1 MYNSGLHFRR
11 SDGAVSLYTTLPNR
25 LRYRI
30 MARTISPT
38 RRNTTIIALAAA
50 ASISASMAGYYAAE
64 AEKYYH
70 LTNAALTTA
79 VRFEHQAD
87 LQERHDEELLIQAT
101 IEYQENKTRSGDLLA
116 SQVSQE
122 ANDNRVFDNQSNMFS
137 LTPKYYDVLY
147 SDYFNSVQAEHDYLD
162 RAELSDEY
170 SRLSIIATALLTATV
185 VIFSELSRKKVN
197 RSST

>member
-1 MYNSGLHFRR
+1 MCGLRFRR
-11 SDGAVSLYTTLPNR
+11 SAGAVPLYTTYPNR
-25 LRYRI
+25 LREKLMVRSY
-30 MARTISPT
+30 SPS
-38 RRNTTIIALAAA
+38 RRNTAIIALAAA
-50 ASISASMAGYYAAE
+50 ASIAASMAGYYAAE

-87 LQERHDEELLIQAT
+87 LQERYDEEILVQAT
-101 IEYQENKTRSGDLLA
+101 IEYQENKTQIGDLLA
-116 SQVSQE
+116 NQVSQE
-122 ANDNRVFDNQSNMFS
+122 AKDNMVFDNQSNMFS

-147 SDYFNSVQAEHDYLD
+147 SDYFNSVNAEHEYLD

-170 SRLSIIATALLTATV
+170 SRLSIIVTSLLTATI
-185 VIFSELSRKKVN
+185 VIFSELSRRKEN

>member
-1 MYNSGLHFRR
+1 MVR
-11 SDGAVSLYTTLPNR
+11 SY
-25 LRYRI
+25 Y
-30 MARTISPT
+30 SPT
-38 RRNTTIIALAAA
+38 RRNSVIIALAAA
-50 ASISASMAGYYAAE
+50 ASIAASMAGYYAAE

-170 SRLSIIATALLTATV
+170 SRLSIIATSLLTATV

-197 RSST
+197 SSSA

>member
-1 MYNSGLHFRR
+1 MVR
-11 SDGAVSLYTTLPNR
+11 SY
-25 LRYRI
+25 Y
-30 MARTISPT
+30 SPT
-38 RRNTTIIALAAA
+38 RRNSVIIALAAA
-50 ASISASMAGYYAAE
+50 ASIAASMAGYYAAE

-122 ANDNRVFDNQSNMFS
+122 AKDNRVFDNQSNVFS

-197 RSST
+197 SSSA

>member
-1 MYNSGLHFRR
+1 MVR
-11 SDGAVSLYTTLPNR
+11 SY
-25 LRYRI
+25 Y
-30 MARTISPT
+30 SPT
-38 RRNTTIIALAAA
+38 RRNSVIIALAAA
-50 ASISASMAGYYAAE
+50 ASIAASMAGYYAAE

-101 IEYQENKTRSGDLLA
+101 IEYQENKTQSGDLLA

-122 ANDNRVFDNQSNMFS
+122 AKDNRVFDNQSNMFS
-137 LTPKYYDVLY
+137 LKPKYYDGLY
-147 SDYFNSVQAEHDYLD
+147 LDYFNSVQAEHDYLD

-170 SRLSIIATALLTATV
+170 SRLSIIATSLLTATV

-197 RSST
+197 SSSA

>member
-1 MYNSGLHFRR
+1 MVR
-11 SDGAVSLYTTLPNR
+11 TITLP
-25 LRYRI
+25 
-30 MARTISPT
+30 

-50 ASISASMAGYYAAE
+50 ASIAASMAGYYAAE

-79 VRFEHQAD
+79 VRLEHQAD
-87 LQERHDEELLIQAT
+87 LQERNDEEILIQAT
-101 IEYQENKTRSGDLLA
+101 IEYQENKTQIGELLA

-122 ANDNRVFDNQSNMFS
+122 AKDNMVFDNQSGMFS

-170 SRLSIIATALLTATV
+170 SRLSIIMASLLTASV
-185 VIFSELSRKKVN
+185 VIFSELSRKKEGN
-197 RSST
+197 RSSA

>member
-1 MYNSGLHFRR
+1 MVR
-11 SDGAVSLYTTLPNR
+11 SY
-25 LRYRI
+25 Y
-30 MARTISPT
+30 SPT
-38 RRNTTIIALAAA
+38 RRNSVIIALAAA
-50 ASISASMAGYYAAE
+50 ASIAASMAGYYAAE

-122 ANDNRVFDNQSNMFS
+122 AKDNRVFDKQSNRFS

-147 SDYFNSVQAEHDYLD
+147 LDYFNSVQAEHDYLD

-170 SRLSIIATALLTATV
+170 SRLSIIATSLLTATV

-197 RSST
+197 SSSA

>member
-1 MYNSGLHFRR
+1 
-11 SDGAVSLYTTLPNR
+11 
-25 LRYRI
+25 
-30 MARTISPT
+30 
-38 RRNTTIIALAAA
+38 
-50 ASISASMAGYYAAE
+50 MAGYYAAE

-122 ANDNRVFDNQSNMFS
+122 AKDNRVFDNQSNMFS
-137 LTPKYYDVLY
+137 LTPQYYDVLY

-162 RAELSDEY
+162 RAKLSDEY
-170 SRLSIIATALLTATV
+170 SDYP
-185 VIFSELSRKKVN
+185 
-197 RSST
+197 